1 MDARGGDVS
10 EIAKKSTEPDVFA
23 ACVRRGHELGFS
35 RRQCSRILEA
45 RAPADW
51 APAREEDV
59 SSARATRVLVSSMVA
74 VNEASE
80 RAGQIVLKLLVHW
93 VDVFAIDD
101 AIGLSASDV
110 AA

>member
-1 MDARGGDVS
+1 M
-10 EIAKKSTEPDVFA
+10 
-23 ACVRRGHELGFS
+23 
-35 RRQCSRILEA
+35 EA
-45 RAPADW
+45 RAPADGT
-51 APAREEDV
+51 PAREEDV
-59 SSARATRVLVSSMVA
+59 ASARATRVLVSSMVA

-80 RAGQIVLKLLVHW
+80 RAGQVVLQLLVHW